1 MSFIAK
7 LHADEVDIDLNLV
20 TSMLADQFPQWAAL
34 AIAPVVIAGT
44 DNVMLRLGDE
54 LYIRLPRTPSA
65 AAALERENRYPAL
78 LARYLPVPVPIP
90 LAQGQPQAGYPFNWC
105 VGRWIQGQMPVCGK
119 GSHGLA
125 QQLGE
130 FVHALH
136 TIPVTEPE
144 LQKSLTS
151 YRGGPLGARDT
162 LTRNAIAQCGDYLDT
177 DILLHVWE
185 TVSQIQEHNATP
197 CWIHTDIQPGNL
209 LVNEGKLAAVIDW
222 GGMAI
227 GDPAVDLIVAWNL
240 LSQDN
245 REDFKRA
252 VDTDKATWL
261 RGRAWALSI
270 GVIAY
275 AYYVEKEP
283 ALARTSRYQIEQVAA
298 DVGLS
303 L

>member
-20 TSMLADQFPQWAAL
+20 TSMLASQFPQWAAL
-34 AIAPVVIAGT
+34 AITPVAIAGT

-65 AAALERENRYPAL
+65 AAALERENRYPPL
-78 LARYLPVPVPIP
+78 LSRYLPVPVPVP
-90 LAQGQPQAGYPFNWC
+90 LEQGRPQSGYPFNWC
-105 VGRWIQGQMPVCGK
+105 VGRWIHGTMPVCGE

-136 TIPVTEPE
+136 AIPVADPE

-151 YRGGPLGARDT
+151 YRGGPLSDRDA
-162 LTRNAIAQCGDYLDT
+162 LTRSAIAQCGDYLET
-177 DILLHVWE
+177 DILLYVWE
-185 TVSQIQEHNATP
+185 TVSQRQENSAGP

-209 LVNEGKLAAVIDW
+209 LINEGKLAAVIDW

-275 AYYVEKEP
+275 AYYVEKDP

-298 DVGLS
+298 EMGLT

>member
-7 LHADEVDIDLNLV
+7 LHADEVDIDLHLV
-20 TSMLADQFPQWAAL
+20 TSMLASQFPQWAAL
-34 AIAPVVIAGT
+34 AIAPVAIAGT
-44 DNVMLRLGDE
+44 DNAMLRLGDE

-78 LARYLPVPVPIP
+78 LSAHLPIPVPVP
-90 LAQGQPQAGYPFNWC
+90 LALGQPQAGYPFGWC
-105 VGRWIQGQMPVCGK
+105 VGRWIKGQTPICGE
-119 GSHGLA
+119 GSHVLA

-136 TIPVTEPE
+136 AIPISDPE
-144 LQKSLTS
+144 LQECLTS
-151 YRGGPLGARDT
+151 YRGGPLGARDA
-162 LTRNAIAQCGDYLDT
+162 LTRSAIAQCGDYLDT
-177 DILLHVWE
+177 DILLQVWE
-185 TVSQIQEHNATP
+185 IVSQIQENSAGP

-209 LVNEGKLAAVIDW
+209 LVNEDKLAAVIDW
-222 GGMAI
+222 GGMAV

-240 LSQDN
+240 LDKNN
-245 REDFKRA
+245 RDVFKRA
-252 VDTDKATWL
+252 VDTDTATWV

-283 ALARTSRYQIEQVAA
+283 VLARTSRYQIEQVAA
-298 DVGLS
+298 EVELT